1 MCETSLNKKDTKLI
15 SGLLFHSIKE
25 NESGIIVIV
34 VDNEVKPSVV
44 KDYYGELINKK
55 NIVVIRP
62 KDINKK
68 NNYIVNIFRGRL
80 VYKVILHTFL
90 LKDDYSKL
98 MEVIH
103 PLMIFNKDKFTTA
116 TK

>member
-1 MCETSLNKKDTKLI
+1 MYEISLNKKDAKLI
-15 SGLLFHSIKE
+15 SGLLIRSTQE
-25 NESGIIVIV
+25 NNSGTIVIV
-34 VDNEVKPSVV
+34 VDNEVKPSIV

-68 NNYIVNIFRGRL
+68 NNYIDNIFRGRL

-98 MEVIH
+98 MEVIQ
-103 PLMIFNKDKFTTA
+103 PLVIINKDKFTTA
-116 TK
+116 TN